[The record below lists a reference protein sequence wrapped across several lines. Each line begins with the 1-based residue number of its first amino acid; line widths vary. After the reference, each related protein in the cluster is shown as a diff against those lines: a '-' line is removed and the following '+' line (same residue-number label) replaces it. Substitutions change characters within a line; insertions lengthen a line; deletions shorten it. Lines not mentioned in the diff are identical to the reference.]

1 MNPIRLAWSNL
12 MHQRVR
18 TFVSLVGVGFAV
30 LLVFMQLGF
39 LGAVYTTA
47 NLIYDQLD
55 FDVMILSK
63 EYVSLNE
70 SSSFLR
76 SRLSQARATP
86 GIASAWPLTTTVGLW
101 RDPNPPPESEAD
113 GARRVW
119 TILTLAVEPASM
131 DQLFRR
137 SEGTTIFRDEEEF
150 RRDSSL
156 LARLDTVLVDRSSR
170 PEYGNPA
177 LWESL
182 GHNELNGQRVDIGGD
197 IRIGTGFGYN
207 GLLLTSEETLRRV
220 SGWPEYRITH
230 GLLKIREGYDHEAV
244 AEELRSRLPDD
255 VTALTRARLASQEQN
270 YWLMS
275 TASGQFFI
283 AGVLIAL
290 IVGCIFVY
298 QMMAADI
305 SKHLPEYATIR
316 ALGYRSA
323 YLSRVVYSQGVLL
336 AVVGFLPGLLV
347 SLACY
352 EFIYAKSGIPLAM
365 NLPLAVGVLLLTTIM
380 CLGSALLAVRKVQR
394 ANPADLF

>member
-47 NLIYDQLD
+47 TLIYDQLE
-55 FDVMILSK
+55 FDVMIVSK
-63 EYVSLNE
+63 EYISLNE

-76 SRLSQARATP
+76 SRLTQARAVP
-86 GIASAWPLTTTVGLW
+86 GVQSAWPLTTTVGLW
-101 RDPNPPPESEAD
+101 RDPRPPQGSDED
-113 GARRVW
+113 GARRAW
-119 TILTLAVEPASM
+119 SILTVAVEPASM
-131 DQLFRR
+131 GHLFRR
-137 SEGTTIFRDEEEF
+137 PVGTIFRDEEEF
-150 RRDSSL
+150 RRDASL

-177 LWESL
+177 LWEAL
-182 GHNELNGQRVDIGGD
+182 GQNELNGQRVAIGGD
-197 IRIGTGFGYN
+197 IRVGTGFGYN

-220 SGWPEYRITH
+220 GGWPEYRITH
-230 GLLKIREGYDHEAV
+230 GLLAVRKGYDHEAV
-244 AEELRSRLPDD
+244 AGELRAMLPDD
-255 VTALTRARLASQEQN
+255 VMVLTRGRLARQEQT

-275 TASGQFFI
+275 TAAGQFFI

-290 IVGCIFVY
+290 VVGCIFVY

-336 AVVGFLPGLLV
+336 AVVGFLPGLLA

-352 EFIYAKSGIPLAM
+352 EFIQTKSGIPLAM
-365 NLPLAVGVLLLTTIM
+365 TVLRAAGVLALTTVM